1 MLTFYAGN
9 YYEKFRKTKYSPRP
23 TKVLIVFE
31 IGKNCYNSGKEHVRV
46 TVHTESEYFFL
57 IHHLKYWS

>member
-9 YYEKFRKTKYSPRP
+9 YYEKFRKTKHSPRP

-31 IGKNCYNSGKEHVRV
+31 IGKHCHSSGKEHV
-46 TVHTESEYFFL
+46 TVCTENEYFFVIL
-57 IHHLKYWS
+57 HLKNWD